1 MSVDRQT
8 AGSAEVVARAV
19 RRMTPELR
27 EQYQVVRKLLS
38 TTTAADARTR
48 YRVGVVVLEIKQ
60 SEDRYGT
67 RAVALLA
74 SALCR
79 NEATLYRY
87 SAVAEA
93 WTATEVEE
101 ILLQRMPGGEPIS
114 WCHLQEIAISPREKR
129 ESLLRKTI
137 AKGLSLRELT
147 ELARGERVK
156 LPHVAG
162 GSGERSRR
170 PLAQLEQLATACEAI
185 EQLAI
190 DDSMLERVL
199 SSNSERAGEIV
210 ERTLAAQSKALHQLE
225 QNIAQLRKAAAALP
239 AATKTAALRPQERK
253 FFPRL
258 LCGGTA

>member
-1 MSVDRQT
+1 
-8 AGSAEVVARAV
+8 
-19 RRMTPELR
+19 MTPELR
-27 EQYQVVRKLLS
+27 EQYNVVRKLLS

-48 YRVGVVVLEIKQ
+48 YRVGVVVLEIKR

-74 SALCR
+74 AALCR
-79 NEATLYRY
+79 NEATMYRY
-87 SAVAEA
+87 GAVAEA

-129 ESLLRKTI
+129 ESLLRKTV

-147 ELARGERVK
+147 ELARGERGKVT
-156 LPHVAG
+156 PT
-162 GSGERSRR
+162 ERSSDGKPGR
-170 PLAQLEQLATACEAI
+170 PLAHLEQLATACEAI

-190 DDSMLERVL
+190 DDSLLERVRA
-199 SSNSERAGEIV
+199 SNPERAGEMV
-210 ERTLAAQSKALHQLE
+210 ARTLAAQSKAMLLLE
-225 QNIAQLRKAAAALP
+225 QNMAQLQKIAASLP
-239 AATKTAALRPQERK
+239 TATKATTPKPAERN

-258 LCGGTA
+258 LCGGAA